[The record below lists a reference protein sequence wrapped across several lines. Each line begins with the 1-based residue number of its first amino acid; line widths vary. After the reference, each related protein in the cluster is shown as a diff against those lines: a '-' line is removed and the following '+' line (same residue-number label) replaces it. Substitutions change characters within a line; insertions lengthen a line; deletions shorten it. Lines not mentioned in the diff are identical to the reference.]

1 MAIISD
7 NDMEI
12 ILKGSKEQ
20 VIRKM
25 LNDRLFC
32 LISMPIKKPDKCI
45 SKFSSSVFVSHM
57 TGFFSRTFAVRNVDE
72 NTLYEDCETYLS
84 IADKRG
90 CDTEQNG
97 YFEKS
102 VNRIIRYGGSITKPT
117 INELID
123 ILKGKELVLITNY
136 MHYGNFEQLKV
147 KDFLEDLLLLWKE
160 SGSKFIRRD
169 ETCDIR
175 IYLRQIEGEGASSKD
190 ELYPEDIRDFDIR
203 KKIVNILK
211 EYSKKFYF
219 GEEYYSAEYE
229 AQTKDIQAAYFVTRF
244 CSNNQWSAHPV
255 CIVNARISA
264 FVLPGVVSKIDEKD
278 IPKKQKTR
286 KKSSGANYVIDSIH
300 CNSDIFY
307 DFSEFDDYMGSY
319 FCYFGFD

>member
-90 CDTEQNG
+90 CDTEQKG

-123 ILKGKELVLITNY
+123 K
-136 MHYGNFEQLKV
+136 
-147 KDFLEDLLLLWKE
+147 
-160 SGSKFIRRD
+160 
-169 ETCDIR
+169 
-175 IYLRQIEGEGASSKD
+175 
-190 ELYPEDIRDFDIR
+190 
-203 KKIVNILK
+203 
-211 EYSKKFYF
+211 
-219 GEEYYSAEYE
+219 
-229 AQTKDIQAAYFVTRF
+229 
-244 CSNNQWSAHPV
+244 
-255 CIVNARISA
+255 
-264 FVLPGVVSKIDEKD
+264 
-278 IPKKQKTR
+278 KKQM
-286 KKSSGANYVIDSIH
+286 
-300 CNSDIFY
+300 IF
-307 DFSEFDDYMGSY
+307 DYY
-319 FCYFGFD
+319 EKN